1 MMSQN
6 TIVHVV
12 PAQQFAEGGGFIVR
26 RPFPVHGLSYVDPF
40 LLIDEMGPVQYAPGE
55 AIGAPDHPH
64 RGFETVTYII
74 DGQMDHEDS
83 HGHRG
88 SIRSGDVQW
97 MTAGAGVIHSEMP
110 GPGILKNGG
119 RMHGFQIWVN
129 LPREKKMMQPHYQE
143 YSSAALPVVDEDG
156 RWVRVI
162 AGEFDGKRS
171 PIETTIPAT
180 MLHIVLQPNTHASF
194 NVAAGSNVIVHVI
207 DGAGEVD
214 GKAVPAHTAAIVESA
229 RGTVS
234 VQSGSEAFEALFLA
248 GLPIGEPVARYGPF
262 VMNTMDEIQQAAQDF
277 QNGRF
282 GAIARID
289 TDAR

>member
-1 MMSQN
+1 ML
-6 TIVHVV
+6 IRIV

-40 LLIDEMGPVQYAPGE
+40 LLIDEMGPIEYGPGE

-88 SIRSGDVQW
+88 SIRGGDVQW

-110 GPGILKNGG
+110 GREILERGG

-129 LPREKKMMQPHYQE
+129 LPRERKMMQPHYQE
-143 YSSAALPVVDEDG
+143 YSSAALPVVQRDG
-156 RWVRVI
+156 VWVRVV
-162 AGEFDGKRS
+162 AGEFDGARS

-180 MLHIVLQPNTHASF
+180 MLHVKLDAGRSTTV
-194 NVAAGSNVIVHVI
+194 NVAPGSNVIVHVI
-207 DGAGEVD
+207 SGTGSVEETRVD
-214 GKAVPAHTAAIVESA
+214 EHQAAIVEGAREAMALSA
-229 RGTVS
+229 GS
-234 VQSGSEAFEALFLA
+234 QSLEALVLA
-248 GLPIGEPVARYGPF
+248 GMPIGEPVARYGPF
-262 VMNTMDEIQQAAQDF
+262 VMNTIDELQQAAMDF
-277 QNGRF
+277 QQGKF